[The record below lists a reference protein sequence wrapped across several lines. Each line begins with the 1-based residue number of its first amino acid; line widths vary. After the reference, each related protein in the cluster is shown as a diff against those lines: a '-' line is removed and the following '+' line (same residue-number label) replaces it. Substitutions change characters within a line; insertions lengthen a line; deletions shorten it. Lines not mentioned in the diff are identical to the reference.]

1 MKKLL
6 TILLLI
12 MLIIS
17 FFQIAN
23 TYALYKEQL
32 QGNYTNLLGVW
43 AIKVNGVDIS
53 SGGENLTFDMS
64 ENNLTYIDSQLIKN
78 GKIAPGGQACFEIA
92 IDPSDTDVSIL
103 YTLSIKLSLATIK
116 VGDDNSQSVAPSMK
130 LVKIEN
136 YFQKDGEAEK
146 VTNETAQMGEETETA
161 LIPIEKGDIVIVKLG
176 ENTLNEK
183 DIITYKS
190 GNAIIT
196 HRIKKIDG
204 NTIIAKGDSNNTED
218 DPIEKDMVIGK
229 VVYIF
234 NNVEVWKKVFSD
246 MQVIVPICITII
258 LLIVL
263 VLYKEKTGD
272 ENVE

>member
-23 TYALYKEQL
+23 MYALYKEEL
-32 QGNYTNLLGVW
+32 QGEYTNLLGIW
-43 AIKVNGVDIS
+43 SIKVNGVDIS

-103 YTLSIKLSLATIK
+103 YTLSIKLSSATIK

-136 YFQKDGEAEK
+136 YFQKDGEKEK

-161 LIPIEKGDIVIVKLG
+161 LIPIGKIKDKYINHIKVYFEWINSD
-176 ENTLNEK
+176 ENNE
-183 DIITYKS
+183 
-190 GNAIIT
+190 
-196 HRIKKIDG
+196 IDSILG
-204 NTIIAKGDSNNTED
+204 NT
-218 DPIEKDMVIGK
+218 
-229 VVYIF
+229 
-234 NNVEVWKKVFSD
+234 
-246 MQVIVPICITII
+246 
-258 LLIVL
+258 
-263 VLYKEKTGD
+263 
-272 ENVE
+272 ENVKIKIPLEINLKQYTGEGINNETNKSS